1 MSRWQHRPPRRPLVV
16 GSAREWHRVAL
27 SVIGSRM
34 AKKRRVLKPVLTPM
48 RATGEHRSATWRL
61 SLGMT
66 VGAFV
71 RLVPS

>member
-1 MSRWQHRPPRRPLVV
+1 
-16 GSAREWHRVAL
+16 
-27 SVIGSRM
+27 M